1 MADHREIPLIEA
13 RRMTVR
19 YPNQQQAVI
28 KELDLHIGQGERVL
42 ILGPS
47 GGGKSTLALAITGII
62 PRSVEADLTGE
73 MTVDGIS
80 SQEMGPGRMSRK
92 IGILFQDTESQ
103 FCMTTVEDEIVFG
116 LENIGLTLEEM
127 EVRIEQSLKLTGL
140 EDRRYAGQQELSGGL
155 KQKLGLA
162 CLLAMDQDVLILDEP
177 TANLDPETTDEMFSL
192 LSQLADRSGKTLIF
206 IEHKLDDLLD
216 YIDRVI
222 VLGDEGRVIADG
234 SPRVIFYHHIDTLQQ
249 LGVWVPRICIAAKQ
263 LESHGFTWDNFPL
276 TLEEWAAGLHKQGVL
291 SIPELQQARLQSE
304 LNSDDNLSENMITF
318 YAIPPL
324 LELQDISYAYG
335 SRDVLRNISCTI
347 THGDFVALLGPNGTG
362 KSTLVQ
368 LLVKLL
374 TLKQGNIL
382 LDGTSLN
389 KLSSRQL
396 MQKVGL
402 VFQNPEHQ
410 FIRDTVI
417 EELAYGLELSGH
429 SKESIQSRLDHLLQR
444 FRLTEQ
450 RYHNPF
456 SLSQGQKRRLSVAT
470 MVTSE
475 QELLI
480 LDEPTFGQDYTNTHA
495 LMELL
500 RDLNQEG
507 TTVVMITHDMEL
519 VKQYASRVLLLNE
532 GRLVYDGKPSKLF
545 SNQHLMRLSSIK
557 RPLSDVLEQ
566 QTRAFM
572 EARQH
577 AGSMA
582 EA

>member
-1 MADHREIPLIEA
+1 MDIQLIEA
-13 RRMTVR
+13 KQLTVR
-19 YPNQQQAVI
+19 YPFQQRAAI
-28 KELDLHIGQGERVL
+28 KEIDLRIGQGERVL

-62 PRSVEADLTGE
+62 PRSVEAELSGE

-80 SQEMGPGRMSRK
+80 SQEMRPGMMSRK
-92 IGILFQDTESQ
+92 VGILFQDTETQ
-103 FCMTTVEDEIVFG
+103 FCMTTVEDEIAFG
-116 LENIGLTLEEM
+116 LENIGLTAAEM
-127 EVRIEQSLKLTGL
+127 DIRIGQSLKLTGL
-140 EDRRYAGQQELSGGL
+140 DGRRYAGQQELSGGL

-162 CLLAMDQDVLILDEP
+162 CLLAMDQDTLILDEP
-177 TANLDPETTDEMFSL
+177 TANLDPETTDEMFAL
-192 LSQLADRSGKTLIF
+192 LSQLAEQSGKTLIF
-206 IEHKLDDLLD
+206 IEHKLDDLID

-222 VLGDEGRVIADG
+222 VLGDEGSVIADG
-234 SPRVIFYHHIDTLQQ
+234 SPRQIFYRQIDMLQQ
-249 LGVWVPRICIAAKQ
+249 QGIWVPRLCIAAKQ
-263 LESHGFTWDNFPL
+263 LESFGIVWETLPL
-276 TLEEWAAGLHKQGVL
+276 TLAEWDAGLLKQGL
-291 SIPELQQARLQSE
+291 TIPKLQQDGQQSA
-304 LNSDDNLSENMITF
+304 SDEERCSEPAITSQ
-318 YAIPPL
+318 AEPEPPL
-324 LELQDISYAYG
+324 LELQNVSYAYG
-335 SRDVLRNISCTI
+335 SRDVLHNLSCTI
-347 THGDFVALLGPNGTG
+347 PHGDFVALLGPNGTG

-374 TLKQGNIL
+374 TPKQGRIL
-382 LDGTSLN
+382 LHGTSLD

-417 EELAYGLELSGH
+417 EELSYGLQLSGH
-429 SKESIQSRLDHLLQR
+429 SKESIQSRLDDLLQR

-450 RYHNPF
+450 RNHNPF

-470 MVTSE
+470 MLTSE

-480 LDEPTFGQDYTNTHA
+480 LDEPTFGQDYVNTVA
-495 LMELL
+495 LMDLL

-507 TTVVMITHDMEL
+507 TTVLMITHDMEL

-532 GRLVYDGKPSKLF
+532 GHLIYDGKPTALF
-545 SNQHLMRLSSIK
+545 SNDHLMRQAAIK
-557 RPLSDVLEQ
+557 RPLTDVLEQ
-566 QTRAFM
+566 RTRAFM
-572 EARQH
+572 EAKQC